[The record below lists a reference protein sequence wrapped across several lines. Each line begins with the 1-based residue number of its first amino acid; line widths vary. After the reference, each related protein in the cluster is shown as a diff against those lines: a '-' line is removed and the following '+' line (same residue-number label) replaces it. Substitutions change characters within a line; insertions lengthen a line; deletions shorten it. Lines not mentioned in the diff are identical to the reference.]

1 MRGTT
6 CKVVE
11 RSIRKKCEGSEL
23 EFGWKSSFSLNN
35 MSCYF
40 STKSNT
46 KVCFLQIY
54 EDDQLPQQLCEEC
67 ITTVSTLDKTI
78 RTYRDND
85 EKLRKLLYESGHVM
99 VKEELAEMEAEYL
112 LEPEMYVRSEF
123 GTGINI

>member
-1 MRGTT
+1 MSKNATFPRNP
-6 CKVVE
+6 KQ
-11 RSIRKKCEGSEL
+11 KC
-23 EFGWKSSFSLNN
+23 
-35 MSCYF
+35 
-40 STKSNT
+40 
-46 KVCFLQIY
+46 VFLQIY

-67 ITTVSTLDKTI
+67 ITTVTTLGKTI